1 MEKVQNILKLD
12 KSDESASFANNVL
25 AAGFRSVREQ
35 NKFAKLISIVTI
47 FQQDPEWE
55 DKVKEAV
62 KINCQKEAD
71 RLKFPY
77 GWQSIGS
84 YEGLKRWFF
93 QTCR

>member
-1 MEKVQNILKLD
+1 MIREQKQQNTTETAVNYDRLL
-12 KSDESASFANNVL
+12 S
-25 AAGFRSVREQ
+25 AGFRSVREQ
-35 NKFAKLISIVTI
+35 NRFAKLISIVTI

-55 DKVKEAV
+55 DGVKKAV

-93 QTCR
+93 ETCR